1 MNLTLDEIQ
10 NFKGKYPK
18 QIWSLFFS
26 EMWERFCFYGM
37 RGMLVFFMI
46 SQLNFHEKEANLQYG
61 ATQAFVYAFTFVGG
75 LFADKILGFRKS
87 LFWGGLLMI
96 VGSLILA
103 TDPHKFFFL
112 GIAFTVV
119 GTGFFKPNISSMVG
133 QLYKPNDSRADA
145 GFSLFYAGINLGALL
160 GGYLCIAIG
169 KGELLSHLI
178 PEGLHWNVAF
188 GLAAIVMVISLV
200 NFIFTQ
206 RSLGTIG
213 LQPGHP
219 NHEVKSAPMPKW
231 KEYGVYILSLIFIP
245 IIMKMV
251 SVPEYTDYFM
261 WIVGPL
267 TILYLFYEFSRIDQ
281 DLYKNPFSLKGRLS
295 REKYI
300 LNSLLILVIYLSL
313 ILYSYYKMNWLYCL
327 PIIPLSWFNIVFQTK
342 RCHDINLN
350 GWYQLIPF
358 FGIYLLLKKGDIGKN
373 DYGTTE
379 ITHNKTLDPSIK
391 KLYAA
396 LIFILFSIVFWGIYE
411 QSGGSLSI
419 FAAKN
424 LNKDLLG
431 LDPNGVNNSG
441 GAFFIIFLAPLLGL
455 LWIWMNKKKIEP
467 NTIIKFGLGFIFL
480 GLGYYVLFATRLFA
494 DLQGVT
500 SLNFFT
506 LALLV
511 ITLGELCLSPIGL
524 SIMTK
529 LSTKN
534 LQGMM
539 MGMWFLASAYGQY
552 VAGIIGAGL
561 ADAKEGS
568 TNYDALITYTEGYKQ
583 LALYAVIAGV
593 VLILISPLIKKLMQE
608 VK

>member
-1 MNLTLDEIQ
+1 MSLTLDEIQ
-10 NFKGKYPK
+10 NFKGKYPR

-96 VGSLILA
+96 LGSLILA

-169 KGELLSHLI
+169 KGEFLGNLI
-178 PEGLHWNVAF
+178 AEEMRWHIAF
-188 GLAAIVMVISLV
+188 GLASVVMVVSLI
-200 NFIFTQ
+200 NFVFTQ
-206 RSLGTIG
+206 RRLGTIG

-219 NHEVKSAPMPKW
+219 LAETKSAPIPKW
-231 KEYGVYILSLIFIP
+231 KEYGVYVLSLIFIP
-245 IIMKMV
+245 IIMTMV
-251 SVPEYTDYFM
+251 AKTEYTDYFM
-261 WIVGPL
+261 WTIGPL
-267 TILYLFYEFSRIDQ
+267 TLIYLFYEMSKVTAAER
-281 DLYKNPFSLKGRLS
+281 
-295 REKYI
+295 
-300 LNSLLILVIYLSL
+300 
-313 ILYSYYKMNWLYCL
+313 
-327 PIIPLSWFNIVFQTK
+327 
-342 RCHDINLN
+342 
-350 GWYQLIPF
+350 
-358 FGIYLLLKKGDIGKN
+358 
-373 DYGTTE
+373 
-379 ITHNKTLDPSIK
+379 K
-391 KLYAA
+391 KLWAA
-396 LIFILFSIVFWGIYE
+396 LVFIIFSIIFWGIYE

-424 LNKDLLG
+424 LNKDLFG

-441 GAFFIIFLAPLLGL
+441 GAFFIIFLAPLVGL
-455 LWIWMNKKKIEP
+455 LWIWLNKRKIEP

-480 GLGYYVLFATRLFA
+480 GAGYYVLFATRLFA
-494 DLQGVT
+494 DLQGIT

-506 LALLV
+506 LALLI

-552 VAGIIGAGL
+552 VAGIIGASL
-561 ADAKEGS
+561 A
-568 TNYDALITYTEGYKQ
+568 
-583 LALYAVIAGV
+583 
-593 VLILISPLIKKLMQE
+593 
-608 VK
+608 

>member
-10 NFKGKYPK
+10 DFKGKYPK

-46 SQLNFHEKEANLQYG
+46 SQLNFHESEANLQYG
-61 ATQAFVYAFTFVGG
+61 ATQAFVYAFTFIGG

-96 VGSLILA
+96 IGSLILA
-103 TDPHKFFFL
+103 ADPHKFFFL

-169 KGELLSHLI
+169 KGEILAKVI
-178 PEGLHWNVAF
+178 PEALQWNVAF
-188 GLAAIVMVISLV
+188 GLAAVVMVISLI
-200 NFIFTQ
+200 NFVFTQ
-206 RSLGTIG
+206 KKLGPIG

-219 NHEVKSAPMPKW
+219 ENEIKSAPIPKW
-231 KEYGVYILSLIFIP
+231 IEYGVYALSLIFVP
-245 IIMKMV
+245 VIMVMV
-251 SVPEYTDYFM
+251 AKTEYTDYFM
-261 WIVGPL
+261 WTVGPL
-267 TILYLFYEFSRIDQ
+267 TLIYLFYEMS
-281 DLYKNPFSLKGRLS
+281 K
-295 REKYI
+295 
-300 LNSLLILVIYLSL
+300 V
-313 ILYSYYKMNWLYCL
+313 
-327 PIIPLSWFNIVFQTK
+327 T
-342 RCHDINLN
+342 
-350 GWYQLIPF
+350 
-358 FGIYLLLKKGDIGKN
+358 
-373 DYGTTE
+373 
-379 ITHNKTLDPSIK
+379 PSERK
-391 KLYAA
+391 KLWAA
-396 LIFILFSIVFWGIYE
+396 LVFILFSILFWGIYE

-441 GAFFIIFLAPLLGL
+441 GAFFIIFLAPLIGL
-455 LWIWMNKKKIEP
+455 LWIWMNKRKIEP

-480 GLGYYVLFATRLFA
+480 GLGYYILFATKFFA
-494 DLQGVT
+494 NLQGIT

-506 LALLV
+506 IALLV

-561 ADAKEGS
+561 ATAKEGS
-568 TNYDALITYTEGYKQ
+568 TNYDALITYTDGYKQ
-583 LALYAVIAGV
+583 LGLYAVIAGV
-593 VLILISPLIKKLMQE
+593 VLIIISPLVKKLMQD

>member
-1 MNLTLDEIQ
+1 MSLTLDEIQ
-10 NFKGKYPK
+10 NFKGKYPR

-46 SQLNFHEKEANLQYG
+46 SQLNFHESEANLQYG
-61 ATQAFVYAFTFVGG
+61 ATQAFVYAFTFIGG

-160 GGYLCIAIG
+160 GGYFCIAIG
-169 KGELLSHLI
+169 KGEILSDVI
-178 PEGLHWNVAF
+178 PEMLRWNIAF
-188 GLAAIVMVISLV
+188 GLAAVVMVISLI
-200 NFIFTQ
+200 NFVFTQ

-219 NHEVKSAPMPKW
+219 ENETKSAPIPKW
-231 KEYGVYILSLIFIP
+231 QEYGVYVLSLLFVP
-245 IIMKMV
+245 IIMVMV
-251 SVPEYTDYFM
+251 AKTEYTDYFM
-261 WIVGPL
+261 WTIGPL
-267 TILYLFYEFSRIDQ
+267 TLIYLFYE
-281 DLYKNPFSLKGRLS
+281 
-295 REKYI
+295 
-300 LNSLLILVIYLSL
+300 
-313 ILYSYYKMNWLYCL
+313 M
-327 PIIPLSWFNIVFQTK
+327 TK
-342 RCHDINLN
+342 VTPAER
-350 GWYQLIPF
+350 
-358 FGIYLLLKKGDIGKN
+358 
-373 DYGTTE
+373 
-379 ITHNKTLDPSIK
+379 NKLW
-391 KLYAA
+391 AA
-396 LIFILFSIVFWGIYE
+396 LVFILFSILFWGIYE

-441 GAFFIIFLAPLLGL
+441 GAFFIIFLAPLIGL
-455 LWIWMNKKKIEP
+455 LWIWMSKRKIEP

-480 GLGYYVLFATRLFA
+480 GLGYYVLFATRFFA
-494 DLQGVT
+494 DLQGIT

-506 LALLV
+506 IALLV

-561 ADAKEGS
+561 ATTKEGA

-593 VLILISPLIKKLMQE
+593 VLILLSPFVKKLMQE

>member
-1 MNLTLDEIQ
+1 MSLTLDEIQ
-10 NFKGKYPK
+10 NFKGKYPR

-169 KGELLSHLI
+169 KGEILSGTI
-178 PEGLHWNVAF
+178 SEAMRWNVAF
-188 GLAAIVMVISLV
+188 GLASVVMVISLI

-219 NHEVKSAPMPKW
+219 LAEVKSATIPKW
-231 KEYGVYILSLIFIP
+231 KEYGVYILSLIFVP

-251 SVPEYTDYFM
+251 AKTEYTDYFM
-261 WIVGPL
+261 WTIGPL
-267 TILYLFYEFSRIDQ
+267 TLIYLFYEMSKVTASER
-281 DLYKNPFSLKGRLS
+281 
-295 REKYI
+295 
-300 LNSLLILVIYLSL
+300 
-313 ILYSYYKMNWLYCL
+313 
-327 PIIPLSWFNIVFQTK
+327 
-342 RCHDINLN
+342 
-350 GWYQLIPF
+350 
-358 FGIYLLLKKGDIGKN
+358 
-373 DYGTTE
+373 
-379 ITHNKTLDPSIK
+379 K
-391 KLYAA
+391 KLWAA
-396 LIFILFSIVFWGIYE
+396 LVFIIFSILFWGIYE

-441 GAFFIIFLAPLLGL
+441 GAFFIIFLAPLIGL
-455 LWIWMNKKKIEP
+455 LWIWLNKRKIEP
-467 NTIIKFGLGFIFL
+467 NTIVKFGLGFIFL
-480 GLGYYVLFATRLFA
+480 GIGYYVLFATRLFA
-494 DLQGVT
+494 DLQGIT

-506 LALLV
+506 LALLI

-561 ADAKEGS
+561 ATAKKGS
-568 TNYDALITYTEGYKQ
+568 TNYDALITYTDGYKQ
-583 LALYAVIAGV
+583 LGLYAVIAGV
-593 VLILISPLIKKLMQE
+593 VLILISPFVKKLMQE